1 MHLSIRGNP
10 FCRTQEFFH
19 ERISSVPFN
28 RSGELAGAPGEVVRN
43 KVLRNTYWLLALS
56 LIPTVLGAAVGLYT
70 GINRVMGASPGL
82 SAIVFLVGAF
92 GMMFAI
98 EKNKNNSLGV
108 VLLLAFTFFMGVMLS
123 RLLGFVMGMS
133 NGSQLVMTAFGG
145 TAIVFGTMAT
155 LATTIKRD
163 LSGMQKFLFMGAVV
177 ILVAALAN
185 IFLQLPALMLTI
197 SVMAIVIFSAFMLV
211 DLQRVVN
218 GGETN
223 YVSATLAIYLDVQ
236 RLLEPADAAGHL
248 RRRPRITASARSQPR
263 PALRCRPFRP
273 AHHDEAGLTPCR
285 YSKKQQYQNPE
296 HLRHAR
302 APQ

>member
-1 MHLSIRGNP
+1 MNEYRPS
-10 FCRTQEFFH
+10 
-19 ERISSVPFN
+19 PFN
-28 RSGELAGAPGEVVRN
+28 RSGAVAGAPGEVARN
-43 KVLRNTYWLLALS
+43 QVLRNTYWLLALS
-56 LIPTVLGAAVGLYT
+56 LIPTVLGAAVGMYT
-70 GINRVMGASPGL
+70 GINRIMGASPGL

-92 GMMFAI
+92 GLMFAI
-98 EKNKNNSLGV
+98 EKNKNSSLGV

-163 LSGMQKFLFMGAVV
+163 LSGLQKFLFIGAVV

-197 SVMAIVIFSAFMLV
+197 SVLAIVVFSAFMLV

-223 YVSATLAIYLDVQ
+223 YVSATLAIYLDVYNVFSN
-236 RLLEPADAAGHL
+236 LLMLLGIFGGNRE
-248 RRRPRITASARSQPR
+248 
-263 PALRCRPFRP
+263 
-273 AHHDEAGLTPCR
+273 
-285 YSKKQQYQNPE
+285 
-296 HLRHAR
+296 
-302 APQ
+302 

>member
-1 MHLSIRGNP
+1 
-10 FCRTQEFFH
+10 
-19 ERISSVPFN
+19 
-28 RSGELAGAPGEVVRN
+28 
-43 KVLRNTYWLLALS
+43 
-56 LIPTVLGAAVGLYT
+56 
-70 GINRVMGASPGL
+70 
-82 SAIVFLVGAF
+82 
-92 GMMFAI
+92 MMFAI

-123 RLLGFVMGMS
+123 RLLGFVMGFS

-163 LSGMQKFLFMGAVV
+163 LSGLQKFLFIGAVV

-197 SVMAIVIFSAFMLV
+197 SVLAIVIFSAFMLV

-223 YVSATLAIYLDVQ
+223 YVSATLAIYLDVYNVFSN
-236 RLLEPADAAGHL
+236 LLMLLGIFGGNRE
-248 RRRPRITASARSQPR
+248 
-263 PALRCRPFRP
+263 
-273 AHHDEAGLTPCR
+273 
-285 YSKKQQYQNPE
+285 
-296 HLRHAR
+296 
-302 APQ
+302 

>member
-1 MHLSIRGNP
+1 MNEYRPS
-10 FCRTQEFFH
+10 
-19 ERISSVPFN
+19 PFN
-28 RSGELAGAPGEVVRN
+28 RSGYAGAPGEVVRN
-43 KVLRNTYWLLALS
+43 QVLRNTYWLLALS

-70 GINRVMGASPGL
+70 GINRLMAGSPGL

-123 RLLGFVMGMS
+123 RLLGFVFGMS
-133 NGSQLVMTAFGG
+133 NGAQLVMMAFGG

-163 LSGMQKFLFMGAVV
+163 LSSMQKWLFTGAVV

-185 IFLQLPALMLTI
+185 IFLQIPALMLTI
-197 SVMAIVIFSAFMLV
+197 SVLAIVIFSAFMLV

-223 YVSATLAIYLDVQ
+223 YVSATLAIYLDVYNVFSN
-236 RLLEPADAAGHL
+236 LLMLLGIFGGNRE
-248 RRRPRITASARSQPR
+248 
-263 PALRCRPFRP
+263 
-273 AHHDEAGLTPCR
+273 
-285 YSKKQQYQNPE
+285 
-296 HLRHAR
+296 
-302 APQ
+302 